1 MLSLA
6 LLFLR
11 FAWPFLLL
19 GGAYLWADNGWHN
32 NVADRMEKRAVAA
45 EQKLEAEALAAF
57 KQQERW
63 SNVVTAEAERAKA
76 TAAKRA
82 AADLKRRA
90 ADASRDPVSRSVAIP
105 DSARRMLGDAYQAA
119 QAAESASPPTD
130 PAPANSATVAD
141 MAAWG
146 IEMLEW
152 AEECRQ
158 RVFDWERFYSGLQ
171 GK

>member
-1 MLSLA
+1 MA
-6 LLFLR
+6 LILTLLR
-11 FAWPFLLL
+11 FLWPFLLI
-19 GGAYLWADNGWHN
+19 GGTYLWADMGWCN
-32 NVADRMEKRAVAA
+32 KACTVQKQAVFKLN
-45 EQKLEAEALAAF
+45 EQIEAMNTAAF

-63 SNVVTAEAERAKA
+63 TNVVTAEEKRAKA
-76 TAAKRA
+76 DAAKRA

-90 ADASRDPVSRSVAIP
+90 ENARRDPVSRSVAIP

-152 AEECRQ
+152 ADGCRK
-158 RVFDWERFYSGLQ
+158 RVFDWEHFYKEL
-171 GK
+171 